1 MHRVETQ
8 LGGRTFSLETGELA
22 GQADGAVV
30 ARYGDTTLLATVV
43 CSSPRQG
50 LDFFPL
56 QVEFEERAYSIGRIP
71 GSVLR
76 REGRPPLSGILA
88 GRLADRCIR
97 PLFPDGMR
105 NDTQIVLTLLTHDGE
120 NEPDVMGIVAASAA
134 LMLTGL
140 PFEGPVG
147 ALRVGL
153 DGDELVA
160 NAPIDPEGGEPALD
174 LVVAGTREGVV
185 MLEAGA
191 QVVPDDTVVRAI
203 NWGQEQLQGLVDIQ
217 LQLKELA
224 GKPARDVDII
234 KPADELV
241 EAVRE
246 RYGSRIQ
253 DAARVTD
260 RAERKALLGAV
271 TADAEAELGE
281 DHEAARLDDAL
292 HDVEAEA
299 VRALILNEGIRPD
312 GRDESSL
319 RKLSARVGVL
329 PRIHGTGL
337 FQRGETQVLAVTTL
351 GTPRDVQRIGLTDLE
366 AMAQPK
372 RFIHHYNMPPYA
384 SGETGR
390 LGSPKRREVGHGAL
404 AERAIAPVLPD
415 LKDFPYTMRVVSEVL
430 SSNGSTSMAST
441 CGSTLSLMDAGVPL
455 KAPVAGISIGMIAG
469 DDGRFTVLTDI
480 QGAEDHFGDMDFKVA
495 GTAEGVTA
503 VQVDIKI
510 KRLTPEMIEAAVQ
523 RAREARMQ
531 ILDVMRVS
539 IAEPRADVGEF
550 APKITQ
556 ISISPDS
563 IGAVIGPGGKMI
575 RRLEAE
581 TGASIDIE
589 EDGTVTVGGATRE
602 GTDRAVQMI
611 KDLTGE
617 VEIGRTVLGKVT
629 RIMNFGAFVEIVP
642 GKEGLV
648 PINELAEEPVG
659 SVNDVVAE
667 GDDIMVM
674 VVEVDHL
681 GRINLSRRAVLQ
693 DLTPAETLATAPPR
707 PGRDGPRGGGRRDGG
722 RRDGP
727 GGRGGGRRGRPPRGG
742 RRFD

>member
-1 MHRVETQ
+1 MV
-8 LGGRTFSLETGELA
+8 
-22 GQADGAVV
+22 
-30 ARYGDTTLLATVV
+30 
-43 CSSPRQG
+43 
-50 LDFFPL
+50 
-56 QVEFEERAYSIGRIP
+56 
-71 GSVLR
+71 
-76 REGRPPLSGILA
+76 
-88 GRLADRCIR
+88 
-97 PLFPDGMR
+97 
-105 NDTQIVLTLLTHDGE
+105 
-120 NEPDVMGIVAASAA
+120 
-134 LMLTGL
+134 
-140 PFEGPVG
+140 
-147 ALRVGL
+147 
-153 DGDELVA
+153 
-160 NAPIDPEGGEPALD
+160 
-174 LVVAGTREGVV
+174 
-185 MLEAGA
+185 
-191 QVVPDDTVVRAI
+191 
-203 NWGQEQLQGLVDIQ
+203 
-217 LQLKELA
+217 
-224 GKPARDVDII
+224 
-234 KPADELV
+234 
-241 EAVRE
+241 
-246 RYGSRIQ
+246 
-253 DAARVTD
+253 
-260 RAERKALLGAV
+260 
-271 TADAEAELGE
+271 
-281 DHEAARLDDAL
+281 
-292 HDVEAEA
+292 
-299 VRALILNEGIRPD
+299 
-312 GRDESSL
+312 
-319 RKLSARVGVL
+319 
-329 PRIHGTGL
+329 
-337 FQRGETQVLAVTTL
+337 
-351 GTPRDVQRIGLTDLE
+351 
-366 AMAQPK
+366 QPK
-372 RFIHHYNMPPYA
+372 RYIHHYNMPPYA

-415 LKDFPYTMRVVSEVL
+415 LKDFPYTIRVVSEVL

-455 KAPVAGISIGMIAG
+455 KAPVAGISIGLIVG
-469 DDGRFTVLTDI
+469 DDGKFVALTDI

-503 VQVDIKI
+503 VQVDIKV
-510 KRLTPEMIEAAVQ
+510 KHLTPEMIEAAVQ

-539 IAEPRADVGEF
+539 IAEPREDVGEF

-611 KDLTGE
+611 QDLTGE

-707 PGRDGPRGGGRRDGG
+707 PGRDGPRGGGRRN
-722 RRDGP
+722 GP
-727 GGRGGGRRGRPPRGG
+727 GGRGGRPGGRGGDRRGRPPRGG

>member
-1 MHRVETQ
+1 MHRVETE

-43 CSSPRQG
+43 ASSPRQG

-153 DGDELVA
+153 DGDEFAA
-160 NAPIDPEGGEPALD
+160 NAPTDPEGGEPTLD

-203 NWGQEQLQGLVDIQ
+203 NWGQEQIQGLIDIQ
-217 LQLKELA
+217 RQLKELA
-224 GKPARDVDII
+224 GKPAREVDII

-241 EAVRE
+241 DAVRE

-253 DAARVTD
+253 DAARVMD
-260 RAERKALLGAV
+260 RSERKALLGAV
-271 TADAEAELGE
+271 AADAEAELGDE
-281 DHEAARLDDAL
+281 HEAARIDDAL

-351 GTPRDVQRIGLTDLE
+351 GTPRDVQRIGLSDLE
-366 AMAQPK
+366 AMVQPK
-372 RFIHHYNMPPYA
+372 RYIHHYNMPPYA

-415 LKDFPYTMRVVSEVL
+415 LKDFPYTIRVVSEVL

-455 KAPVAGISIGMIAG
+455 KAPVAGISIGLIAG
-469 DDGRFTVLTDI
+469 DDGKFVALTDI

-510 KRLTPEMIEAAVQ
+510 KHLTPEMIEAAVQ
-523 RAREARMQ
+523 RAREARLQ

-539 IAEPRADVGEF
+539 IAEPRDDVGEF

-556 ISISPDS
+556 VSISPDS

-707 PGRDGPRGGGRRDGG
+707 PGRDGPRGGGRRN
-722 RRDGP
+722 GP

>member
-1 MHRVETQ
+1 MHRVETK

-43 CSSPRQG
+43 ASSPRQG

-88 GRLADRCIR
+88 GRLADRSIR

-120 NEPDVMGIVAASAA
+120 NEPDVMGIVAASAVVSLA
-134 LMLTGL
+134 GL
-140 PFEGPVG
+140 PFDGPVG

-153 DGDELVA
+153 DGDEFVV
-160 NAPIDPEGGEPALD
+160 NAPADPEGAAPALD
-174 LVVAGTREGVV
+174 LIVAGTSQGVV

-203 NWGQEQLQGLVDIQ
+203 NWGQEQLQCLIDIQ
-217 LQLKELA
+217 TQLKDLA
-224 GKPARDVDII
+224 GKPTREVNIS
-234 KPADELV
+234 KPAAELQ
-241 EAVRE
+241 EAVASG
-246 RYGSRIQ
+246 YGSRIN
-253 DAARVTD
+253 DAVRVMD
-260 RAERKALLGAV
+260 QAERKQQLGAIAEDAA
-271 TADAEAELGE
+271 TALGE
-281 DHEAARLDDAL
+281 AHDAGAIGDAV
-292 HDVEAEA
+292 HDVESEA

-312 GRDESSL
+312 GRGESAL
-319 RKLSARVGVL
+319 RALSARVGVL

-337 FQRGETQVLAVTTL
+337 FQRGETQVLSVTTL

-366 AMAQPK
+366 AMAKPK
-372 RFIHHYNMPPYA
+372 RYFHHYNMPPFA

-390 LGSPKRREVGHGAL
+390 LGSPRRREIGHGVL

-415 LKDFPYTMRVVSEVL
+415 LADFPYTIRVVSEVL
-430 SSNGSTSMAST
+430 SSNGSTSMAAT
-441 CGSTLSLMDAGVPL
+441 CGSSLSLMDAGVPL
-455 KAPVAGISIGMIAG
+455 KAPVAGISIGLIVG
-469 DDGRFTVLTDI
+469 DDDRFTVLTDI

-503 VQVDIKI
+503 VQVDIKMN
-510 KRLTPEMIEAAVQ
+510 RLTPEMIEATVQ
-523 RAREARMQ
+523 RAREARLQ

-550 APKITQ
+550 APKIVQ
-556 ISISPDS
+556 ISISPDN

-581 TGASIDIE
+581 TGASIDIA

-611 KDLTGE
+611 RDLTGD
-617 VEIGRTVLGKVT
+617 VEIGRKVLGKVM
-629 RIMNFGAFVEIVP
+629 RIMNFGAFVEILP

-648 PINELAEEPVG
+648 PINELAEEPVS
-659 SVNDVVAE
+659 SVTDVVAE

-707 PGRDGPRGGGRRDGG
+707 PGRDGGRDGG
-722 RRDGP
+722 RRDGRRDGP
-727 GGRGGGRRGRPPRGG
+727 GGPGGGRPRRPQRGG
-742 RRFD
+742 RRYD